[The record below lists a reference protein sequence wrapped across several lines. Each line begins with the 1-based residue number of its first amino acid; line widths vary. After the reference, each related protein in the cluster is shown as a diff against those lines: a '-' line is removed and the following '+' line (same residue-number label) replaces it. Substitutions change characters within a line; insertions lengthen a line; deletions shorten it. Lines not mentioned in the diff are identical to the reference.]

1 MASPDDLRAEDV
13 SSIEHMLTILPR
25 ISPRGELRERILTQ
39 AREYLEKEKRRRQMF
54 WMSFAAACMF
64 LACLLFTWTQGMR
77 LKVLVPAPAPR
88 DLVEMHIWQQ
98 QLRFLQANGRMDALF
113 TDTVRDEEFV
123 KPSYPH

>member
-13 SSIEHMLTILPR
+13 RSIEHMLTSLPR
-25 ISPRGELRERILTQ
+25 VSPRGELREKILTE
-39 AREYLEKEKRRRQMF
+39 AREYIEREERRRQMF

-88 DLVEMHIWQQ
+88 DFVEMQIWQQ
-98 QLRFLQANGRMDALF
+98 QLRLLQANGRMNALF
-113 TDTVRDEEFV
+113 TDTVLDEEIAR
-123 KPSYPH
+123 PSYPH